1 MIISF
6 ETLNA
11 SRIYHTMT
19 QTLVPRPIAWVL
31 TQNDVDTGGFNLA
44 PFSYFTAVSSDP
56 ALVLLSIG
64 KKADEAGSDK
74 DTLHNLKAQQQC
86 VIHIANAAQVDE
98 LNATAKALPYGESE
112 LGQLALTD
120 FESFDLPRLEAA
132 NIAFACQ
139 LHQVMSID
147 GSKQTMVLLKV
158 ESVFVDDALVEQ
170 DTKGRVKVEADKLN
184 PLGRLGAG
192 EYWVEGHSLK
202 KPMP

>member
-19 QTLVPRPIAWVL
+19 QTLIPRPIAWVL
-31 TQNDVDTGGFNLA
+31 TKNDADIGGFNLA
-44 PFSYFTAVSSDP
+44 PFSYFTAISSDP

-74 DTLHNLKAQQQC
+74 DTLRNLKAQKQC
-86 VIHIANAAQVDE
+86 VIHIANAAQVDQ

-112 LGQLALTD
+112 VGQLALTD
-120 FESFDLPRLEAA
+120 FENFDLPRLDAA

-139 LHQVMSID
+139 MHQVMPID
-147 GSKQTMVLLKV
+147 NSKQTMVLLKV
-158 ESVFVDDALVEQ
+158 ESVFVDDAMAST
-170 DTKGRVKVEADKLN
+170 DDKGRVKINADN
-184 PLGRLGAG
+184 IDPLARLGTG

-202 KPMP
+202 KSMP